1 MTYNSKAKTKV
12 LYLWKILQEET
23 DAEHGLTMSQIIQK
37 LADYGVSAERKSI
50 YGDIKSLREFDVDVQ
65 TFPRNPVEYAIVRRD
80 FTLDE
85 LMLLVDT
92 IQSSRAITERQAK
105 ALITNVK
112 QLANNREQDLLDRR
126 IHVTGRI
133 KSKSES
139 VLSTVDVIH
148 EAMRKDCQLEFSY
161 RKIGVDGKPYET
173 RGGKKHQVTP
183 VAISYEDGLYYL
195 TAWNDA
201 HENLTTF
208 RLDRMARIRV
218 LEDIPAAHNDRIDHF
233 QHESAKAVMFG
244 RFCGDTVLATFAA
257 DPSKVEILADRFG
270 DAAQFLPTD
279 GSEAR
284 CQVKV
289 YKSEQ
294 LFGWVASMGKAV
306 RILSPQN
313 LVDEYYDYLRFLLED
328 A

>member
-1 MTYNSKAKTKV
+1 MAYNSKAKTKV

-23 DAEHGLTMSQIIQK
+23 DAEHGMTMSQIIQR

-50 YGDIKSLREFDVDVQ
+50 YADIQSLRDFDVNVQ
-65 TFPRNPVEYAIVRRD
+65 TYPRSPVEYAIVRRN
-80 FTLDE
+80 FSLDE

-112 QLANNREQDLLDRR
+112 QLATNREQDLLDRR

-148 EAMRKDCQLEFSY
+148 EALRKDCQLEFAY
-161 RKIGVDGKPYET
+161 RKMGVDGKRYET
-173 RGGKKHQVTP
+173 HKGKKHQVTP
-183 VAISYEDGLYYL
+183 VAISYDDGLYYL
-195 TAWNDA
+195 TAWSDA
-201 HENLTTF
+201 HEDLTVF

-218 LEDIPAAHNDRIDHF
+218 LDTVAATHNDRIDHF
-233 QHESAKAVMFG
+233 QHESTKAVMFG

-257 DPSKVEILADRFG
+257 DPNKVEILTDRFG
-270 DAAQFLPTD
+270 DAARFLPTD
-279 GSEAR
+279 GTEAR

-294 LFGWVASMGKAV
+294 LFGWIASMGKAV
-306 RILSPQN
+306 RIVAPQS
-313 LVDEYYDYLRFLLED
+313 LVDEYYNYLRFLLED